1 MHNGHNHSYQNVE
14 TITGNVIIDD
24 DTLSELHAQL
34 SLYID
39 QALGYHE
46 GELGVRARTAWEY
59 YYGKL
64 PLPVCTGSSS
74 WTDRTV
80 WESVNGTVQE
90 LINVF
95 TSGEEAV
102 KFRPVHSRDGGASQS
117 ATRLVNQVLLQ
128 DNNGYQVLNDAFKEA
143 CVTRNSFIK
152 RYWECREDTEV
163 HKFKDIT
170 EEQLEQLTA
179 ALVDDEDKIVAVEF
193 ELDVETGL
201 GDGEIHY
208 RVKKEGVKVEF
219 TPFEQVMIEPQ
230 ATSMKD
236 LNYLGHRV
244 RKTKDEL
251 IAMGFNEEVVKELS
265 PASTDIEAGV
275 IANERINNI
284 SPMNVS
290 DVIMTGDEKADKI
303 WLYENYLRSSI
314 VTGELELYQV
324 FTIHG
329 QILEINRVS
338 EIPFDTITPFPIP
351 GFVYG
356 ESVVD
361 ITKEIQ
367 DLNTHTVRG
376 MVDNIFNANFRR
388 YTAIEGAYDRRS
400 LLDNRPGGV
409 VEMKRDGAIQPMPYH
424 PLPQGMNHLLEY
436 IEQRKEQRTGVTR
449 LGQGLNADVFKN
461 DNSEGMVNT
470 MLSNAQGRLRQISR
484 NIANTGMMDLMKG
497 IYGLIRENG
506 SEPIEIMTAQGAQLI
521 EPRMLP
527 VREDLIVSLAVGD
540 GERKERAQAL
550 VTLFQGT
557 LQNPATKDLM
567 SPQQIHHA
575 TSEIYKAF
583 GVYDV
588 ENFLSNPEDVPPKEP
603 SPMEQM
609 EMQKASE
616 EIKKLQAEQASILK
630 EMEFKL
636 QELEFKQLTAADD
649 FTIRKEESLSS
660 QDENADKMMLDE
672 RKHSTEMQLKAR
684 ELDLKERELI
694 LEEKRLLI
702 EAQLENIQGRGVAI
716 GGGGQS

>member
-1 MHNGHNHSYQNVE
+1 MHNGHNHSYQDCSK
-14 TITGNVIIDD
+14 ITGNVILDD
-24 DTLSELHAQL
+24 ETLSELHAQL
-34 SLYID
+34 SIYID

-46 GELGVRARTAWEY
+46 GELGVRVRDAWEY

-64 PLPVCTGSSS
+64 PLPVCNGSSS

-102 KFRPVHSRDGGASQS
+102 KFRPIHYKDGASALS
-117 ATRLVNQVLLQ
+117 ATKLVNQVLLQ

-143 CVTRNSFIK
+143 CVARNSFIK
-152 RYWECREDTEV
+152 RYWESRDYTEV
-163 HKFKDIT
+163 NKFRDIT
-170 EEQLEQLTA
+170 EEQLGILTA
-179 ALVDDEDKIVAVEF
+179 SLVEDEDKIIAVEY
-193 ELDVETGL
+193 EIDEDTGL
-201 GDGEIHY
+201 VEGEIHY
-208 RVKKEGVKVEF
+208 RVHKEGVKVEF
-219 TPFEQVMIEPQ
+219 TPFEQVMLEPQ

-251 IAMGFNEEVVKELS
+251 IGMGFNEEVVKELS
-265 PASTDIEAGV
+265 PASSDIEAGV

-290 DVIMTGDEKADKI
+290 DVIMTGDEKADKV
-303 WLYENYLRSSI
+303 WLYENYLRTSL
-314 VTGELELYQV
+314 VTGELELLQI
-324 FTIHG
+324 FTING
-329 QILEINRVS
+329 MILEVNRVS

-388 YTAIEGAYDRRS
+388 YVAIEGAYDRRS

-409 VEMKRDGAIQPMPYH
+409 VEVKRVDAVTPMPYH
-424 PLPQGMNHLLEY
+424 SLPQGMNHLLEY

-470 MLSNAQGRLRQISR
+470 MLSQSQGRLRQISR
-484 NIANTGMMDLMKG
+484 NIANTGIMDLMKG

-506 SEPIEIMTAQGAQLI
+506 SEPIEVVTSQGVQMLD
-521 EPRMLP
+521 PRMLP
-527 VREDLIVSLAVGD
+527 PREDMIVSLAVGD
-540 GERKERAQAL
+540 GERKERAQIL
-550 VTLFQGT
+550 MGLFNGT
-557 LQNPATKDLM
+557 LQNPSTKDFM
-567 SPQQIHHA
+567 SPQQVHHA
-575 TSEIYKAF
+575 ASEIYKAS
-583 GVYDV
+583 GIYDV
-588 ENFLSNPEDVPPKEP
+588 ENYLSRPEDVPPKQP
-603 SPMEQM
+603 SPMEQL
-609 EMQKASE
+609 EMAKLQE
-616 EIKKLQAEQASILK
+616 EIKEIQAKQTSTLK
-630 EMEFKL
+630 DLEFKM
-636 QELEFKQLTAADD
+636 QELEFKQLQAADD

-660 QDENADKMMLDE
+660 QDSSADKMMFEDKKL
-672 RKHSTEMQLKAR
+672 TIEMELKQR

-716 GGGGQS
+716 GGGGQ